1 MEKQAV
7 WLNQHVSVLRPVE
20 ATLLSSPDRGSDNIF
35 ELLLLAT
42 SAATSGSP
50 WMTGLLQAKFKNM
63 QRSCNAYRLQYIMP
77 VLTVDNISTIE
88 IRIQ

>member
-7 WLNQHVSVLRPVE
+7 QLNQHVSVLRSVE
-20 ATLLSSPDRGSDNIF
+20 AMLLSSLDQCSDDIF
-35 ELLLLAT
+35 KLLLLAT

-50 WMTGLLQAKFKNM
+50 WMTDLLQAKFKNM

-77 VLTVDNISTIE
+77 VLAVDNISTIE